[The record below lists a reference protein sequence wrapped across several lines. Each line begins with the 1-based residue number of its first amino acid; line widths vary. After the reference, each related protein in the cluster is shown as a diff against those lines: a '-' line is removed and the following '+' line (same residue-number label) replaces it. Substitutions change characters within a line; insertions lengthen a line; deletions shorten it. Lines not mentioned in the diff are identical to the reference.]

1 MAVPEGSYVS
11 KVVLGSDVLIDLTGD
26 TVVAEHLKSGVTA
39 HGKDGAPIVGTNT
52 FDVNSTDATAAESEI
67 LIGKTAYARGTML
80 TGSMPNN
87 EGVEGV
93 ISTVSQV
100 YNVPLGY
107 HDGSGTVQIDE
118 TEQAKIIADNIKNG
132 VEILGVLGTLAP
144 RSDVTAQKKYA
155 TPTFSVQNIL
165 PDEGTDYLSEVEIAA
180 IPVTETVNG
189 SGGYTVT
196 IGMAS

>member
-11 KVVLGSDVLIDLTGD
+11 KVVLGSETLIDLTGD
-26 TVVAEHLKSGVTA
+26 TVTAENLKSGVTA
-39 HGKDGAPIVGTNT
+39 HGKDGSPIVGTNT
-52 FDVNSTDATAAESEI
+52 YDVDSTDATVSESEI

-80 TGSMPNN
+80 TGTMPNN
-87 EGVEGV
+87 EGVEGK
-93 ISTVSQV
+93 ITTVSQV
-100 YNVPLGY
+100 YSVPLGY

-118 TEQAKIIADNIKNG
+118 TEQAKIIADNIKEG
-132 VEILGVLGTLAP
+132 VEILGVTGTLAP
-144 RSDVTAQKKYA
+144 KTDVTAQKKNA

-180 IPVTETVNG
+180 IPVTETLNG

-196 IGMAS
+196 IGQAS